1 LPPPGKSPYLLAGAI
16 IEGRPKALKKEKRL
30 KRLGSVLMG
39 FFVLTAIA
47 CSGEP
52 PKIGVVDVV
61 RVVNDS
67 NEGKKANAEVN
78 DLVKAKQAMINKSA
92 ETVEKLKKSLG
103 PEPSKAKRDELNK
116 AAVAYQKLV
125 SAADEEVKKKAAELR
140 KVVLEHIRKALD
152 TIGQEEKF
160 VLILTNEN
168 VGYSQKSIDI
178 TDKVIKKY
186 NELQKGK

>member
-1 LPPPGKSPYLLAGAI
+1 
-16 IEGRPKALKKEKRL
+16 
-30 KRLGSVLMG
+30 MG
-39 FFVLTAIA
+39 LFLFTIIA
-47 CSGEP
+47 CTGEP

-61 RVVNDS
+61 KAINES

-78 DLVKAKQAMINKSA
+78 DLVKARQAALKNKA
-92 ETVEKLKKSLG
+92 ETVEKLKKGLER
-103 PEPSKAKRDELNK
+103 EPSKAKKEEFNK
-116 AAVAYQKLV
+116 AAVAYQKSV
-125 SAADEEVKKKAAELR
+125 AAADEEVKKKAAELR
-140 KVVLEHIRKALD
+140 KVVVEHVRKVLD

-186 NELQKGK
+186 NELERGK

>member
-1 LPPPGKSPYLLAGAI
+1 MVF
-16 IEGRPKALKKEKRL
+16 RKEKRL
-30 KRLGSVLMG
+30 KRLG
-39 FFVLTAIA
+39 FVLVGLFLFTVIA
-47 CSGEP
+47 CSGES

-78 DLVKAKQAMINKSA
+78 DLVKAKQAIIKRNA
-92 ETVEKLKKSLG
+92 ETVENLKKNLG
-103 PEPSKAKRDELNK
+103 QEPSKAKRDEFNK
-116 AAVAYQKLV
+116 AAVGYQKLV
-125 SAADEEVKKKAAELR
+125 AAADEEVKKKAAELR
-140 KVVLEHIRKALD
+140 KVVIEHIRKVLD

-160 VLILTNEN
+160 LLILTNEN

-186 NELQKGK
+186 NELPGGK

>member
-1 LPPPGKSPYLLAGAI
+1 M
-16 IEGRPKALKKEKRL
+16 ALRKEKIL

-78 DLVKAKQAMINKSA
+78 DLVKAKQAMIKKNA
-92 ETVEKLKKSLG
+92 ETVEKLKRSLER
-103 PEPSKAKRDELNK
+103 EPSKAKRDELNK
-116 AAVAYQKLV
+116 AVVGYQKLV
-125 SAADEEVKKKAAELR
+125 SAADEEVKQKATELR
-140 KVVLEHIRKALD
+140 KVVLDHIRKALD

-160 VLILTNEN
+160 ILILTNEN

-186 NELQKGK
+186 NELPGGK

>member
-1 LPPPGKSPYLLAGAI
+1 M
-16 IEGRPKALKKEKRL
+16 ALRKEKRL

-39 FFVLTAIA
+39 LFVLTAIA

-78 DLVKAKQAMINKSA
+78 DLIKARQDAIQKKAA
-92 ETVEKLKKSLG
+92 ALEKLKKGLG

-116 AAVAYQKLV
+116 DAGAYQKYV
-125 SAADEEVKKKAAELR
+125 AAADEEVKKKAAELR

-160 VLILTNEN
+160 ILILTNEN

-186 NELQKGK
+186 NELQGGK

>member
-1 LPPPGKSPYLLAGAI
+1 MLPPGKPSYLLIAAK
-16 IEGRPKALKKEKRL
+16 IEELHLALKKEKRL
-30 KRLGSVLMG
+30 KRLGSVIVG
-39 FFVLTAIA
+39 FFLLTGTA
-47 CSGEP
+47 CTGEP

-61 RVVNDS
+61 KVINES

-78 DLVKAKQAMINKSA
+78 DLVKARQAALKNKA
-92 ETVEKLKKSLG
+92 EAVEKLKKGLER
-103 PEPSKAKRDELNK
+103 EPSKAKKEEFNK

-125 SAADEEVKKKAAELR
+125 AAADEEVKKKAAELR
-140 KVVLEHIRKALD
+140 KVVLDNIRKVLD

-186 NELQKGK
+186 NELPGGK

>member
-1 LPPPGKSPYLLAGAI
+1 MQ
-16 IEGRPKALKKEKRL
+16 
-30 KRLGSVLMG
+30 RLGYVLM
-39 FFVLTAIA
+39 VLFLFTVIA
-47 CSGEP
+47 CTGEP

-78 DLVKAKQAMINKSA
+78 DLVKAKQDAIKKKA
-92 ETVEKLKKSLG
+92 EAIEKLKKGL
-103 PEPSKAKRDELNK
+103 ERENSKGKKDDFNK
-116 AAVAYQKLV
+116 AAVEYQKLV
-125 SAADEEVKKKAAELR
+125 AAADEEVKKKASELR
-140 KVVLEHIRKALD
+140 KVVLDHIRKVLD

-160 VLILTNEN
+160 LLILTNEN

-186 NELQKGK
+186 NELPGGK